1 MYLKFSLAL
10 KQGYYPLKVAK
21 DTLQEKSSLLI
32 RHVSLVF
39 VCVLL
44 WTTISY
50 SEFARSLMG
59 YVPNEHAF
67 AKEKIQSIPWPPSI
81 SSGYEHKR
89 RRGICHKDSKS
100 VRYVGALIVEQFL
113 RLRSA
118 CHHQAK
124 QCKKG
129 YTGETT
135 SLNPDST

>member
-39 VCVLL
+39 VCLLL
-44 WTTISY
+44 WATISY
-50 SEFARSLMG
+50 SEFARSLKG

-81 SSGYEHKR
+81 PSGSSTNVGGK
-89 RRGICHKDSKS
+89 ICHKEVCQVCRCTYSRAISAPKIRLSSSSK
-100 VRYVGALIVEQFL
+100 
-113 RLRSA
+113 
-118 CHHQAK
+118 
-124 QCKKG
+124 
-129 YTGETT
+129 TM
-135 SLNPDST
+135 